1 MIVVDSSVWIDY
13 FNGKVTP
20 QTDYLD
26 QILLEQPILVG
37 DMILEDV
44 LQGFRS
50 DADFEAARWSLSKF
64 TQVNMMSPELAVLS
78 AQNYRALRKAGL
90 SVRKTIDCF
99 IATFCIEN
107 GHALL
112 HSDSDFDPFELHL
125 GLQVIHP

>member
-99 IATFCIEN
+99 IATYCIEN
-107 GHALL
+107 GYALL

>member
-13 FNGKVTP
+13 FNGQVTP

-26 QILLEQPILVG
+26 QIVLEQPVLVG
-37 DMILEDV
+37 DLILGEV

-50 DADFEAARWSLSKF
+50 DTDFDAARRSLSKF
-64 TQVNMMSPELAVLS
+64 TQVSMMSPELAVLS

-90 SVRKTIDCF
+90 SIRKTIDCF
-99 IATFCIEN
+99 IATYCIEN

-112 HSDSDFDPFELHL
+112 HSDSDFNPFEAHL